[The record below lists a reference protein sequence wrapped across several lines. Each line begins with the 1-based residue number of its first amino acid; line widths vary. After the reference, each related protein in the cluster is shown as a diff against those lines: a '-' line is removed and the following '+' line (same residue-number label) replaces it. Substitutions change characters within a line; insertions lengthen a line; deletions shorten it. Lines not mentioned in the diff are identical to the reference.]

1 MDVTV
6 TQEQA
11 KVPVTVFHVSGQLN
25 VSTYEAL
32 QQRARQAYAAGARDL
47 VIDLSRTTYIS
58 SAGIRSIS
66 AIFRMVRSS
75 SPAESPEVMEKGLKE
90 GTFKS
95 PHLKLS
101 GATGSVAEVL
111 KLAGVDMFLEIH
123 ENIQDA
129 LASF

>member
-1 MDVTV
+1 MEVTV
-6 TQEQA
+6 THEQA
-11 KVPVTVFHVSGQLN
+11 KVPVTVFHVSGELN

-32 QQRARQAYAAGARDL
+32 MQRARQAYEAGARDL
-47 VIDLSRTTYIS
+47 VIDLSQVTYIS

-66 AIFRMVRSS
+66 SIFRMVRGS
-75 SPAESPEVMEKGLKE
+75 SPQESPEVMQKGLME

-101 GATGSVAEVL
+101 GATGGVAEVL

-123 ENIQDA
+123 ETVQEA

>member
-1 MDVTV
+1 MEITV

-11 KVPVTVFHVSGQLN
+11 KVPVTVFHLSGELN

-32 QQRARQAYAAGARDL
+32 QQRARQAHEAGAHDL
-47 VIDLSRTTYIS
+47 VIDLSQVTYIS

-66 AIFRMVRSS
+66 AIFRMVRGS
-75 SPAESPEVMEKGLKE
+75 SPQESPEVMQKGLKE

-123 ENIQDA
+123 ETVQEA